1 MDIKPEVLGRE
12 TELFSMVAKG
22 NQKAFSEVYD
32 HFEPRLFAFVC
43 KMARSK
49 TIAEEIVQE
58 LFIKLWT
65 TRKRLA
71 GVKNPKAYV
80 FTMAANL
87 TFNYL
92 KKVAREVALAEQV
105 RQKSPTFSNTT
116 EEVIHFLESQKLAM
130 EVVGQMPA
138 QRKAVYLMSREDGLS
153 KEEIARKMNLSPN
166 TVRNHLSESL
176 RILRKLFGKS
186 AGFLT
191 ISSINFIITS

>member
-12 TELFSMVAKG
+12 VELFIMVSKG

-49 TIAEEIVQE
+49 VAAEEIVQE
-58 LFIKLWT
+58 LFIKLWIS
-65 TRKRLA
+65 RKKLA
-71 GVKNPKAYV
+71 EVKNPRAYV

-92 KKVAREVALAEQV
+92 KKVAREFALAERV
-105 RQKSPTFSNTT
+105 RKKSPTFSNAT
-116 EEVIHFLESQKLAM
+116 EEVIHFLESQKLLM
-130 EVVGQMPA
+130 EAVEQMPT
-138 QRKAVYLMSREDGLS
+138 QRKAVYLMSREGGLT
-153 KEEIARKMNLSPN
+153 KEEIAKKMNLSPN

-176 RILRKLFGKS
+176 HTLRKLFGMS
-186 AGFLT
+186 ASVQLLFTSYL
-191 ISSINFIITS
+191 ITA